1 MKGSNFTPR
10 SNKIYGSTHS
20 ASFKLCSV
28 FKQNLWFQTQCFI
41 QTLLG
46 VQTKSVVSNTI
57 PHSNFIPH
65 SSPQIIYNLTWPT
78 GSMKGSNFTP
88 RLNKVASSNTF
99 LIQTSL
105 SLQTQSLVPNTFPHS
120 NFTPRSNFT
129 RRSNPGARSRIPRSN
144 FNRRSKLNVPVQTF
158 SPKSVP

>member
-1 MKGSNFTPR
+1 MLAV
-10 SNKIYGSTHS
+10 IH
-20 ASFKLCSV
+20 KLHPPFEQS
-28 FKQNLWFQTQCFI
+28 LWFHSQCLI

-65 SSPQIIYNLTWPT
+65 SSPQIIYNLTRPT

-88 RLNKVASSNTF
+88 RSNKIGSSNTF

-105 SLQTQSLVPNTFPHS
+105 SLQTQSLAPNTFPHS

>member
-1 MKGSNFTPR
+1 MPHSNFAR
-10 SNKIYGSTHS
+10 CSNKSM
-20 ASFKLCSV
+20 V
-28 FKQNLWFQTQCFI
+28 P
-41 QTLLG
+41 
-46 VQTKSVVSNTI
+46 NTI

-120 NFTPRSNFT
+120 NFTPRSNKTYGKKKPTPHSNFIPHCSSQLIGNSARRAGFMKGSNFT
-129 RRSNPGARSRIPRSN
+129 PRSN
-144 FNRRSKLNVPVQTF
+144 RIYASKHNPSFKLH
-158 SPKSVP
+158 SPFKENL